1 MQNLTSSSIWD
12 WIDEMKIEM
21 KNFPTISRV
30 NAFELIVD
38 FIAFLYNSRL
48 TFNNRVVVEI
58 LKLFSMI
65 SFKVTSIDL
74 FTDPQFIYWYL
85 NNFYQSEKYIHES
98 SKLKFD

>member
-58 LKLFSMI
+58 LKLFSFSMLS
-65 SFKVTSIDL
+65 SFKVTTIDL
-74 FTDPQFIYWYL
+74 FTDPQFIY
-85 NNFYQSEKYIHES
+85 
-98 SKLKFD
+98 